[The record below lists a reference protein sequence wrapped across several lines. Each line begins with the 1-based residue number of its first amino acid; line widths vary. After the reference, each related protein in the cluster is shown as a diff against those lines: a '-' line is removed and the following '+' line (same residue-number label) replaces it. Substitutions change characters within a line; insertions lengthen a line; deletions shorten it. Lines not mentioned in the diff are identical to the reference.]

1 MIDNQLIDTYNRHLN
16 YLRVSV
22 TDRCNLNCCYCEP
35 VKTML
40 KLSHEEILSYEEVL
54 RLIRIGIGLG
64 INKIRITGGE
74 PLIRKGIYEFLGS
87 MAKLE
92 GLKDVSLTTNA
103 VLLEENLKHIKNAGI
118 KRINISL
125 DTLNREKFR
134 QITGHD
140 RFERVWKSVLRAHAE
155 GFNPIKLNVVVL
167 PGVNDDELVDL
178 ARLSFSFPFHIRF
191 IEYMPIGNN
200 ALGKTQRISG
210 ETILDRLKNLGTLFA
225 VKNEITDGPAKR
237 FRFAG
242 AKGEIGLISAMSH
255 HFCGQCN
262 RLRLTADGRLR
273 TCLLSDRFEDLK
285 RPLRDGCSDEELA
298 ALIFRAV
305 RHKPSSHRLS
315 TDPNVKVWDSM
326 SSIGG

>member
-1 MIDNQLIDTYNRHLN
+1 MVDNQLIDTYNRHLN

-22 TDRCNLNCCYCEP
+22 TDRCNLSCCYCEP
-35 VKTML
+35 VKAML
-40 KLSHEEILSYEEVL
+40 KLSQEEILSYEEVL
-54 RLIRIGIGLG
+54 RLTRIGIGLG

-87 MAKLE
+87 MAQLE

-140 RFERVWKSVLRAHAE
+140 RFERVWKAILKAHAE
-155 GFNPIKLNVVVL
+155 GFKPIKLNVVVL

-200 ALGKTQRISG
+200 ALGKTQGISG
-210 ETILDRLKNLGTLFA
+210 DTILDRLRNLGTLFA
-225 VKNEITDGPAKR
+225 VKNEIIDGPAKR

-285 RPLRDGCSDEELA
+285 GPLRDGCSDEELA
-298 ALIFRAV
+298 AVIIRAV
-305 RHKPSSHRLS
+305 GHKPSSHRLS
-315 TDPNVKVWDSM
+315 TDPNVKVCDSM